1 MARILRYC
9 LCVVVL
15 VSPLAFS
22 ATRTVVV
29 QPGELQPTYSPGQ
42 NPYAFSDSRSW
53 KEPVSTQ
60 TGSRVN
66 VPVTKTD
73 KTGWPKF
80 RAGLKNALK
89 VNPARVIVS
98 GAVSAAVAG
107 VGWVMSPDNT
117 KLQKQSQTVD
127 GLPTSPSDTGF
138 DPVAIC
144 HYKPASA
151 TMGKITPVTY
161 RGVLYAVYVGKF
173 GTYPSGYTLT
183 NNCTQ
188 RENGYRFDPATGHWP
203 QSAHRVITISDVETL
218 STDLSDAELQ
228 AFVDSLSDPNLAAD
242 AAPHVLDAVPG
253 SYDYPDGT
261 DFTGPASIQG
271 EPITT
276 TTQGPDGTTVTTS
289 TPSYSFDYS
298 SNPLSITTTTN
309 NTTTVY
315 NNGTLVSTTTSTNA
329 GTVVDAPPT
338 TEAPEVP
345 TDCEFM
351 PTVCE
356 FIAWFKTP
364 ADMPEPD
371 LPVPEDDEFKQTY
384 SASFGGSCP
393 APRQVHT
400 DNFGTLSI
408 SWDPI
413 CQLAFYI
420 KFLVV
425 GGAALYAAYIGLGIS
440 RGNA

>member
-117 KLQKQSQTVD
+117 RLQKQEQQVAGMPVSGSGEFGPSQ
-127 GLPTSPSDTGF
+127 
-138 DPVAIC
+138 IC
-144 HYKPASA
+144 FYKTAA
-151 TMGKITPVTY
+151 ETMGKITLVNY
-161 RGVLYAVYVGKF
+161 QGVLYAVTVAPYES
-173 GTYPSGYTLT
+173 YPSGYTAN

-188 RENGYRFDPATGHWP
+188 SHNGYYADPNTALFP
-203 QSAHRVITISDVETL
+203 QSAHRVISVNDVQTL
-218 STDLSDAELQ
+218 NTDLSDADLK

-271 EPITT
+271 EPVTT
-276 TTQGPDGTTVTTS
+276 TTEGPDGTTVTTS

-298 SNPLSITTTTN
+298 TNPLSITTTTN

-315 NNGTLVSTTTSTNA
+315 NNGTLVSTTTSTNS

-364 ADMPEPD
+364 VDMPEPD

-408 SWDPI
+408 SWDPL

>member
-1 MARILRYC
+1 
-9 LCVVVL
+9 
-15 VSPLAFS
+15 
-22 ATRTVVV
+22 
-29 QPGELQPTYSPGQ
+29 
-42 NPYAFSDSRSW
+42 
-53 KEPVSTQ
+53 
-60 TGSRVN
+60 
-66 VPVTKTD
+66 
-73 KTGWPKF
+73 
-80 RAGLKNALK
+80 
-89 VNPARVIVS
+89 
-98 GAVSAAVAG
+98 
-107 VGWVMSPDNT
+107 MSPDNT
-117 KLQKQSQTVD
+117 KLQNSLRLLTACP
-127 GLPTSPSDTGF
+127 LPLLILALILSL
-138 DPVAIC
+138 
-144 HYKPASA
+144 SA
-151 TMGKITPVTY
+151 FTKLPPQTMGKITPVTY
-161 RGVLYAVYVGKF
+161 RGVLYAVYVGKS

-188 RENGYRFDPATGHWP
+188 QQNGYIYDPVTFLWP
-203 QSAHRVITISDVETL
+203 QSAHRVITINDVETL

-261 DFTGPASIQG
+261 DFTGPASIPG

-298 SNPLSITTTTN
+298 TNPLSITTTTN

-329 GTVVDAPPT
+329 GTVVDAPPA

-364 ADMPEPD
+364 APMPEPD
-371 LPVPEDDEFKQTY
+371 MPEAVDDDFQQTY
-384 SASFGGSCP
+384 SASFGGACP
-393 APRQVHT
+393 APRTVHT

-408 SWDPI
+408 SWQPI
-413 CQLAFYI
+413 CDLAFLHQVFGDWRASLLLPTLALVLVGVI
-420 KFLVV
+420 RKCLLFWLLCLSGFFLLPLPESLYRL
-425 GGAALYAAYIGLGIS
+425 ALACS
-440 RGNA
+440 PM

>member
-1 MARILRYC
+1 MARFLRYC
-9 LCVVVL
+9 LCFVVL
-15 VSPLAFS
+15 VSPVAFS

-117 KLQKQSQTVD
+117 RLQKQEQQID
-127 GLPTSPSDTGF
+127 GQPVSGSGSFPPSN
-138 DPVAIC
+138 IC
-144 HYKPASA
+144 FNKTADQ
-151 TMGKITPVTY
+151 TMGKFTLVSWQ
-161 RGVLYAVYVGKF
+161 GVLYSVYVGPF
-173 GTYPSGYTLT
+173 GTVPSGYELN

-188 RENGYRFDPATGHWP
+188 SYNGYYPSPDFFP
-203 QSAHRVITISDVETL
+203 QSAHRVISVNDVQTL

-298 SNPLSITTTTN
+298 TNPLSITTTTN

-329 GTVVDAPPT
+329 GTVVDAPPA

-364 ADMPEPD
+364 APLPEPDMPEP
-371 LPVPEDDEFKQTY
+371 VDDDFQQTY
-384 SASFGGSCP
+384 SASFGGACP
-393 APRQVHT
+393 APRIVHT

-408 SWDPI
+408 SWQPI
-413 CQLAFYI
+413 CDLAFYI
-420 KFLVV
+420 KFLVI
-425 GGAALYAAYIGLGIS
+425 GGASLFAAYIGLGIS
-440 RGNA
+440 RGNS